1 MPRGV
6 SPRSGGHNLVMD
18 ITELILTDHH
28 RQRQAYAVLD
38 DVDPADTQRLG
49 DIWAD
54 LATFLEVHA
63 AAEEAVFYPELL
75 KLADADGAET
85 KDAIGDHN
93 DIRDAVAE
101 AATHRVGT
109 KAWWTAVG
117 KARKANTE
125 HMGEEEDEGLADFR
139 KHASLEARNDLGVLF
154 EAAKTAKEAPALD
167 QTDKDPDEY
176 IDENR

>member
-1 MPRGV
+1 
-6 SPRSGGHNLVMD
+6 MD

-28 RQRQAYAVLD
+28 RQRQAFAVLD
-38 DVDPADTQRLG
+38 DIDPKDTKRLG

-54 LATFLEVHA
+54 LAEFLGVHA
-63 AAEEAVFYPELL
+63 AAEELVFYPELL
-75 KLADADGAET
+75 KLADSSGAET

-101 AATHRVGT
+101 AGKHRVGT
-109 KAWWTAVG
+109 KVWWDAVG

-139 KHASLEARNDLGVLF
+139 KHASLQVRHDIAVLF
-154 EAAKTAKEAPALD
+154 EAAKTTREAPSLD
-167 QTDKDPDEY
+167 ESDKDPDDY
-176 IDENR
+176 IKENR

>member
-1 MPRGV
+1 
-6 SPRSGGHNLVMD
+6 MD
-18 ITELILTDHH
+18 ITELILNDHH
-28 RQRQAYAVLD
+28 RQRQAFAVLD
-38 DVDPADTQRLG
+38 DVDPTDHKRLG

-54 LATFLEVHA
+54 LANFLDVHA

-75 KLADADGAET
+75 KKADPDAAET

-101 AATHRVGT
+101 AANHKVGT
-109 KAWWTAVG
+109 EKWWAAVG

-139 KHASLEARNDLGVLF
+139 RHASLELRAELGVKF
-154 EAAKTAKEAPALD
+154 EAAKTTAQAPKLD
-167 QTDKDPDEY
+167 QTDKDPDDY